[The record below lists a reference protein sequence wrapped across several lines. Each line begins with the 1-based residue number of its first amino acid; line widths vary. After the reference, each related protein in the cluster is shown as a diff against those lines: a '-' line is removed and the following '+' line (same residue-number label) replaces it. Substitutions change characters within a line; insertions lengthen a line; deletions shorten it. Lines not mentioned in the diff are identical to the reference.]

1 MRGGIPSFCNELS
14 VLHPGFGLGI
24 VGAAGEPD
32 AAEDHRHAGDV
43 EQVQPLAE
51 EGNREQARKRRRPLW
66 PLAVQGVLPVYI
78 GLQLLDHEL
87 LLGDGFLDEV
97 ADRHHTD

>member
-1 MRGGIPSFCNELS
+1 MRGGIPSFCNERS

-51 EGNREQARKRRRPLW
+51 EGNREQARKRRHQVHEHL
-66 PLAVQGVLPVYI
+66 
-78 GLQLLDHEL
+78 GLVRVETRETAFFQNMYRTVVCAEQIDQTTRLE
-87 LLGDGFLDEV
+87 
-97 ADRHHTD
+97 